1 MGIKRIVD
9 VSFWTD
15 EKTVDLF
22 SPEDKYFMLYLLTN
36 PHTTQL
42 GIYKY
47 SITMMAFEL
56 GYSKEAVSVLL
67 DRFDKKYKLIYRSET
82 TNELAIKNYLRY
94 SIIKGGKPVEDLLN
108 KEIGNVK
115 DKSLIQ
121 KVFTKIASYKNLN
134 ETIKKIINE
143 NVNDNDND
151 NDNEESL
158 PDSLYDS
165 LDDSLDDSPKPKKT
179 KKFIK
184 PTIKEIKD
192 YCIERNNN
200 IEAERFFNHYESNG
214 WMVGR
219 NKMKDWKAS
228 VRTWEQKQIEFA
240 PQQKV
245 SNGNNNGNV
254 FFDLLKRRNEQN
266 DNG

>member
-15 EKTVDLF
+15 EKTLELF

-47 SITMMAFEL
+47 NVPLMAFEL
-56 GYSKEAVSVLL
+56 GYSKESVTVLL
-67 DRFDKKYKLIYRSET
+67 DRFESKYNLIYRSSI

-108 KEIGNVK
+108 KEIGNIK

-121 KVFTKIASYKNLN
+121 KVFTKIATYDNLN

-151 NDNEESL
+151 NEESL
-158 PDSLYDS
+158 PDSI
-165 LDDSLDDSPKPKKT
+165 DDSTHDSSELKKSKS
-179 KKFIK
+179 KKFIPPSLEEVK
-184 PTIKEIKD
+184 A

-200 IEAERFFNHYESNG
+200 VNAEKFINFYQSKN
-214 WMVGR
+214 WMVGK
-219 NKMKDWKAS
+219 NKMTDWKAS
-228 VRTWEQKQIEFA
+228 VRTWEQKQKEFT

-245 SNGNNNGNV
+245 SNGNNSGNV
-254 FFDLLKRRNEQN
+254 FFELLKGRNEQS

>member
-82 TNELAIKNYLRY
+82 TIELAIKNYLRY

-151 NDNEESL
+151 NDNDNEESL
-158 PDSLYDS
+158 PDSLY
-165 LDDSLDDSPKPKKT
+165 DSLDDSPKPKKT

-192 YCIERNNN
+192 
-200 IEAERFFNHYESNG
+200 
-214 WMVGR
+214 
-219 NKMKDWKAS
+219 
-228 VRTWEQKQIEFA
+228 
-240 PQQKV
+240 
-245 SNGNNNGNV
+245 
-254 FFDLLKRRNEQN
+254 
-266 DNG
+266 

>member
-15 EKTVDLF
+15 EKTLELF

-47 SITMMAFEL
+47 NVSLMAFEL
-56 GYSKEAVSVLL
+56 GYSKESVSVLL
-67 DRFDKKYKLIYRSET
+67 DRFETKYKIIYRSNI

-108 KEIGNVK
+108 KEIGNIK

-121 KVFTKIASYKNLN
+121 RVFTKISTYDNLN

-158 PDSLYDS
+158 PDSL
-165 LDDSLDDSPKPKKT
+165 DDSHNDSSKPKKSN
-179 KKFIK
+179 KFIK
-184 PTIKEIKD
+184 PTLEEIKT

-200 IEAERFFNHYESNG
+200 INAETFFNFYQSKD
-214 WMVGR
+214 WMIGK
-219 NKMKDWKAS
+219 NKMKDWKAC
-228 VRTWEQKQIEFA
+228 VRTWEQKA
-240 PQQKV
+240 DKNNKKV
-245 SNGNNNGNV
+245 AD
-254 FFDLLKRRNEQN
+254 F
-266 DNG
+266 

>member
-15 EKTVDLF
+15 EKTIDLF

-47 SITMMAFEL
+47 NATIMAFEL

-67 DRFDKKYKLIYRSET
+67 DRFETKYKIIYRSET

-108 KEIGNVK
+108 KEIGNIK

-121 KVFTKIASYKNLN
+121 KVFTKIVTHDNLN

-151 NDNEESL
+151 NEESL
-158 PDSLYDS
+158 PDSL
-165 LDDSLDDSPKPKKT
+165 DDSPSDSLELKKSKS
-179 KKFIK
+179 KKFIA
-184 PTIKEIKD
+184 PTLEEIKA
-192 YCIERNNN
+192 YCTERHNNVDS
-200 IEAERFFNHYESNG
+200 ERFINFYQSKN
-214 WMVGR
+214 WMVGK
-219 NKMKDWKAS
+219 NKMTDWKAS
-228 VRTWEQKQIEFA
+228 IRTWESKDKEGK
-240 PQQKV
+240 PNGTSV
-245 SNGNNNGNV
+245 SS
-254 FFDLLKRRNEQN
+254 
-266 DNG
+266 DNGKVFKLDKTKLLANG